1 MITLYTI
8 NITFS
13 WISRNFGGGERLLMQ
28 KMIIYYRKII
38 ILALDFQDETGMK
51 EIQSSEGE
59 LYMLRCFSE
68 AEPSYTITIQGEE
81 MEIMPLENSTVL
93 HKKLMSLPFQVFLSL
108 EKDDK
113 PSDHVWILNEISTLF
128 LRLYN
133 KESLKSWNGQV
144 DFFTPFQNA
153 VRNFVIEEKDTS
165 TLITNLSKIR
175 GRGENN
181 SQDRMLPN
189 EPIII
194 NSKFKMSLLW
204 NIPFLLAGIIL
215 LVINFTIVENPPI
228 SLLFTYLWVS
238 CLMGI
243 FLTFLGNI
251 LKVKDMKIYEFTLLS
266 FVLCLTSSI
275 MGYLTF
281 TILDYFFSPL

>member
-1 MITLYTI
+1 
-8 NITFS
+8 
-13 WISRNFGGGERLLMQ
+13 MQ

-38 ILALDFQDETGMK
+38 IIALDFQDKTGMK
-51 EIQSSEGE
+51 EIQSREGE
-59 LYMLRCFSE
+59 LYMLKCFSE
-68 AEPSYTITIQGEE
+68 AEPSYTINIQGEDIE
-81 MEIMPLENSTVL
+81 VMPLENAAVL

-108 EKDDK
+108 DKADK
-113 PSDHVWILNEISTLF
+113 PSDHVSFLNEISTFF

-144 DFFTPFQNA
+144 DFFTPFQNFI
-153 VRNFVIEEKDTS
+153 RSFVLEEKETAIS
-165 TLITNLSKIR
+165 ITNLNRI
-175 GRGENN
+175 NN
-181 SQDRMLPN
+181 EREVSRQDTILPN
-189 EPIII
+189 ERIIT
-194 NSKFKMSLLW
+194 NSKFKVSLVW
-204 NIPFLLAGIIL
+204 NIPFLIAGIIL
-215 LVINFTIVENPPI
+215 LVMNFTIVENPNI

-243 FLTFLGNI
+243 FLTLSGRI

-266 FVLCLTSSI
+266 FILCLTSSI